1 MLPDAS
7 KDYVL
12 RDYVEDASEEKY
24 LEDAVEVEVV
34 EKETEVVVGEEVVL
48 RVLPAS
54 GGARGELLGYA
65 VQVFKAILLVFFE
78 AIYMEVVLWLMK

>member
-1 MLPDAS
+1 M
-7 KDYVL
+7 Y
-12 RDYVEDASEEKY
+12 YEFY
-24 LEDAVEVEVV
+24 QQEVEL
-34 EKETEVVVGEEVVL
+34 KEAAWRKVVL

-78 AIYMEVVLWLMK
+78 AIYMEEVVLWLMK